1 MKFHRLEFL
10 SAPAEE
16 GDDFRYKPHSMCVA
30 CGLRYVP
37 FAADFPVP
45 EDTVERVDLHF
56 FESTEQPL
64 LEVGGVLVA
73 EQRLATR
80 LLENGMTGF
89 TIEEASASVPDEN
102 ETRRPNYR
110 WLRITG
116 RCTTNDVWR
125 RVATSCSI
133 CGTAVTEAVPSATRT
148 VRLREPLPV
157 CDLNRSRE
165 RLAGIIASERFLEVL
180 DRVCPDHHSF
190 LKLIGCPPE

>member
-1 MKFHRLEFL
+1 
-10 SAPAEE
+10 
-16 GDDFRYKPHSMCVA
+16 MCVA

-89 TIEEASASVPDEN
+89 TIEAASASMPHAGE
-102 ETRRPNYR
+102 RRLPSYR
-110 WLRITG
+110 WLRISG
-116 RCTTNDVWR
+116 RCTTNDVWQ
-125 RVATSCSI
+125 RVATSCAT
-133 CGTAVTEAVPSATRT
+133 CGTNITEPVPSATRT
-148 VRLREPLPV
+148 VRLREPLPTF
-157 CDLNRSRE
+157 DLNRSRE
-165 RLAGIIASERFLEVL
+165 RAAGIVASERFVNVL
-180 DRVCPDHHSF
+180 DRICPDHRSF
-190 LKLIGCPPE
+190 LKLIECPPE